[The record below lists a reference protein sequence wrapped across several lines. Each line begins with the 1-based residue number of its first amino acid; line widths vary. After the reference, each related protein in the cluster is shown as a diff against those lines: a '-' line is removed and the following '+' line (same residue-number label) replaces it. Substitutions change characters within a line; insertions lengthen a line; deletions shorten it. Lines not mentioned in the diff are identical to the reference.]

1 MKFNVTSPIDY
12 QAVGDDGK
20 AKGKPKRYEP
30 GDTIDLDED
39 AAKPLLEAK
48 AIETPSVAKAAEEKA
63 KK

>member
-39 AAKPLLEAK
+39 AAKPLLDAK
-48 AIETPSVAKAAEEKA
+48 AIETPKSEEKA